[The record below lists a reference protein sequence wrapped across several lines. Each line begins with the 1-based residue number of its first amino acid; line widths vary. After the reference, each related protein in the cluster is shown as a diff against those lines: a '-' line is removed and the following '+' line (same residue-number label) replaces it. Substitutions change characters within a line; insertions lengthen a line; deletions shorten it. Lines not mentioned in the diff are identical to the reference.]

1 MTTTADSFPDFDK
14 IISAN
19 MRPGGIGRAANQ
31 FGHHETCPECGGTG
45 QVWVSDDDG
54 DGNGDVTD
62 SEQLDHLSAAGPLE
76 RRSAR
81 TKVRNPILAQELRG
95 VSSHE
100 TYARDFADL
109 SLSEMNLR
117 RRSREAGLVAYQAA
131 INVLAKRVGV
141 KIREGEPRSGALLV
155 DGSVIIPRPVDA
167 ADCVRGLHELA
178 HARLEHLE
186 PSTSWR
192 DEIDAWRLS
201 LGWWREMR
209 LPDYDQACLSASRC
223 FMSYARPAIGDGQ
236 ATASEILRELPPEL
250 SSYRD
255 RLEELAA

>member
-1 MTTTADSFPDFDK
+1 MTVTADSSPGWEK
-14 IISAN
+14 AVAAN
-19 MRPGGIGRAANQ
+19 MRAANQ
-31 FGHHETCPECGGTG
+31 YGHTCSECG
-45 QVWVSDDDG
+45 QWVSNGDNDDDE
-54 DGNGDVTD
+54 DGVMPMVGNSQTG
-62 SEQLDHLSAAGPLE
+62 ALE

-131 INVLAKRVGV
+131 VNILAKRVGV
-141 KIREGEPRSGALLV
+141 KVREGEPRGGALLV
-155 DGSVIIPRPVDA
+155 DGSVVIPRPVDA

-223 FMSYARPAIGDGQ
+223 FMSYARPAIGDGE
-236 ATASEILRELPPEL
+236 ATAKEILRELPPEL
-250 SSYRD
+250 SAYRD